1 MPNKREKSDGR
12 TPDNL
17 IAIVWVVVLMCMLL
31 IIAFYPFMGESN
43 ESKTIAKIKD
53 KLQFSVERQKRI
65 LSENTYKK
73 NATTK
78 PSHVL
83 PKPKPSKTI
92 LSFMAYSPTRSSV
105 SPQSKSISPPRM
117 LPKSLYHKPAA
128 STRIDNSFQHSVSP
142 NQHSVSLYNQRV
154 VSPYNQH
161 AVSPYHH
168 AVLPNQ
174 HAMSP
179 YHHVV
184 SPNQHEMS
192 PYQHAVSPYNQHA
205 VSPYHHA
212 VLPNQHAVS
221 PYHHVVSPNQH
232 EMSPYQ
238 HAVSPY
244 NQHYVSPY
252 QNSASPYSTS
262 STPRRNQS
270 MSSVHPPGISLN
282 SPQESSASRTNQ
294 EVMVH
299 SLRLK
304 RSSSGDSG
312 YRPDSGS
319 ASYSDGS

>member
-142 NQHSVSLYNQRV
+142 NQH
-154 VSPYNQH
+154 
-161 AVSPYHH
+161 
-168 AVLPNQ
+168 
-174 HAMSP
+174 
-179 YHHVV
+179 
-184 SPNQHEMS
+184 
-192 PYQHAVSPYNQHA
+192 
-205 VSPYHHA
+205 
-212 VLPNQHAVS
+212 
-221 PYHHVVSPNQH
+221 
-232 EMSPYQ
+232 
-238 HAVSPY
+238 
-244 NQHYVSPY
+244 
-252 QNSASPYSTS
+252 
-262 STPRRNQS
+262 
-270 MSSVHPPGISLN
+270 
-282 SPQESSASRTNQ
+282 
-294 EVMVH
+294 
-299 SLRLK
+299 
-304 RSSSGDSG
+304 
-312 YRPDSGS
+312 
-319 ASYSDGS
+319 